1 MLAGLSVTWFRVCH
15 EHHGVPTRLAQICT
29 LEAFSR
35 FSLSGQKEHPFAKN
49 FEVPQWSKF
58 AWHTGFCGL
67 AYPVLLLFVR
77 LAQDR
82 TLFWAR
88 LFTGVGC
95 GIIGLI
101 LGISLLKLARGILEA
116 ATWATVIHQSRVPEG
131 AGVRLKDLA
140 AQSDDHASALTA
152 LKLIWDRRNYHGA
165 SREYR
170 KFYDAR
176 PWSLWIILFLVNVIF
191 AGVLPFVLARFVDI
205 DVHIVHQYQKYYE
218 ITVKGDLSEADI
230 KRASDLQAVFEN
242 YALTWTLAPF
252 SVHGGLPPVVIFQY
266 GNDTVYFS
274 EVILSQFLPNG
285 NGFGTFETDTTLPS
299 IDADPHK
306 PSQPQSDSGHDHHEE
321 QEHADWLERGFEQ
334 FSPPV
339 ELEPGSLIKFPRWGI
354 RIKCAKIPDQ
364 QVNIIPLSENNRTYV
379 FTPRAALA
387 PLFAGFAMNF
397 PEILKA
403 PFNFSAAMHQNDT
416 VPDALRAS
424 DISLGA
430 MFWDNGVAH
439 SMKSTPLNMGEEGKG
454 FVTVENIL
462 VRLNTTYAPHGKF
475 DVLGPYPLLNEDGNM
490 TYIGYD
496 AAVCVELY
504 EPWVLEVYNSS
515 SGAPATMRIRDA
527 MATLRDLEG
536 EDMKGERITDPL
548 VSRGLNSSHMW
559 SAYVAGHQNSVN
571 QIIKDNGRDFYYV
584 PSPTL
589 ISFTGGQDPFSYT
602 ELSTAYYAKARALAD
617 AGNVLPYF
625 VGSGMSVAR
634 QYHDRQSTTAVINK
648 LYTLLVFL
656 VVFLMGAISAFFVP
670 RLPLDIPRR
679 GFDLYSW
686 MTAFQAQELVSER
699 TSVFGKSMD
708 LRDIK
713 EHAGE
718 IRFRYAGTNEGS
730 KSPKTTIKP
739 PCCVDPLSPTT
750 TAMAA
755 TTASSAWMPSKGRHS
770 VNIGP
775 SLGRAIKA
783 RKLKDSPAPMTK
795 KISRPERDF
804 YAFRF
809 NFKPSS
815 IDNTKPA
822 SIEIKKGTENS
833 QVVAEYPS
841 KESNNEVHVFN
852 GTEQPAK
859 DIECILIYDE
869 DTGQYTLEKLDS
881 FVTLKSIGKKAI
893 SPRPASPAPAVSSSA
908 SSSSSRKGEGK
919 QELDDNDD
927 LERAILGL
935 DDADADGEADDF
947 MEIVPTAPHRPEEE
961 HEEGEMSEDPPPPPP
976 TKAAARPVKPLPK
989 ARSEQKPPAPPK
1001 PTPPQP
1007 ALPPATIPLPPKPTP
1022 TPTPKSAGK
1031 QAPPPPA
1038 PTPTPAAVTSKAKT
1052 GPAKTKKTKAAPP
1065 SSLPAKPKHAPPTT
1079 YPEEEVIELPRP
1091 TKRSRPSTS
1100 TQPHIPSKPAPPPPA
1115 APAPLSLPGGSG
1127 VFAPPP
1133 PPKPTS
1139 APASPPA
1146 LPADESDDDSDIW
1159 EQVPTTAVSQTDE
1172 LEREIFGS
1180 KYGFKDEFIEVN
1192 GDDVE
1197 PLPPRGQS
1205 EDADTL
1211 LEREVFGDVVDEE
1224 EIDVNAF
1231 AAELDQEMQS
1241 EADADDDD
1249 MEEVVP
1255 GSATGGRPLSMN
1267 QLAAAN
1273 AGVVDSDEEYSSS
1286 DDSDF
1291 D

>member
-1 MLAGLSVTWFRVCH
+1 MSRNPYLRTPPGLSTLSQELVIDDLPRRVSSPPRGPRPLNVRTPPRRSSTNRTSSYDWTPTPPPKDEFADH
-15 EHHGVPTRLAQICT
+15 VPLLPYIGSASRPTSESPTPSSQSSSKPHLRPSPIPTKPYVDSHTIAYAASDSCTTSPTPSPKFKDAYGQSLGLGRPPSSGAYTLIFDNNSPSLYTSAYDPPLPIPKRPRSDTAQCSLDSPSPGFGSAT
-29 LEAFSR
+29 STTGFLRGSPKFARSRPFSR
-35 FSLSGQKEHPFAKN
+35 FSLSGQKEHPFAKD

-95 GIIGLI
+95 GVIGLI

-176 PWSLWIILFLVNVIF
+176 PWSLWIILFLVNVIA

-218 ITVKGDLSEADI
+218 IAIKGDLSEADI
-230 KRASDLQAVFEN
+230 ERASNLQAVFEN

-252 SVHGGLPPVVIFQY
+252 SVHGGLPPVVTFQY

-285 NGFGTFETDTTLPS
+285 SGFGTFETDTTLPS
-299 IDADPHK
+299 IDLDTHRTSQ
-306 PSQPQSDSGHDHHEE
+306 SQPDSGHDHHED
-321 QEHADWLERGFEQ
+321 QEPADWLERGLEQ

-379 FTPRAALA
+379 FTPRDALT

-403 PFNFSAAMHQNDT
+403 PFNFSAAMHENDT
-416 VPDALRAS
+416 VPAVLRAS
-424 DISLGA
+424 NISLGA

-439 SMKSTPLNMGEEGKG
+439 SMKSTPLNMGMHPYFIPHPILKIIRSGAGEVGTG

-475 DVLGPYPLLNEDGNM
+475 DVLGPYPLPNEDGNM

-515 SGAPATMRIRDA
+515 AGAPATVRIRDA
-527 MATLRDLEG
+527 IGTLRDLES
-536 EDMKGERITDPL
+536 EEMQGERITDPL

-559 SAYVAGHQNSVN
+559 PAYVAGHQNSVN

-589 ISFTGGQDPFSYT
+589 ISFAGGQDPFSYT

-634 QYHDRQSTTAVINK
+634 QYHDRQSTTAVVNK
-648 LYTLLVFL
+648 LYTLLAFL

-718 IRFRYAGTNEGS
+718 IRFRYAG
-730 KSPKTTIKP
+730 
-739 PCCVDPLSPTT
+739 
-750 TAMAA
+750 
-755 TTASSAWMPSKGRHS
+755 
-770 VNIGP
+770 
-775 SLGRAIKA
+775 
-783 RKLKDSPAPMTK
+783 
-795 KISRPERDF
+795 
-804 YAFRF
+804 
-809 NFKPSS
+809 
-815 IDNTKPA
+815 
-822 SIEIKKGTENS
+822 
-833 QVVAEYPS
+833 
-841 KESNNEVHVFN
+841 
-852 GTEQPAK
+852 
-859 DIECILIYDE
+859 
-869 DTGQYTLEKLDS
+869 
-881 FVTLKSIGKKAI
+881 
-893 SPRPASPAPAVSSSA
+893 
-908 SSSSSRKGEGK
+908 
-919 QELDDNDD
+919 
-927 LERAILGL
+927 
-935 DDADADGEADDF
+935 
-947 MEIVPTAPHRPEEE
+947 
-961 HEEGEMSEDPPPPPP
+961 
-976 TKAAARPVKPLPK
+976 
-989 ARSEQKPPAPPK
+989 
-1001 PTPPQP
+1001 
-1007 ALPPATIPLPPKPTP
+1007 
-1022 TPTPKSAGK
+1022 
-1031 QAPPPPA
+1031 
-1038 PTPTPAAVTSKAKT
+1038 
-1052 GPAKTKKTKAAPP
+1052 
-1065 SSLPAKPKHAPPTT
+1065 
-1079 YPEEEVIELPRP
+1079 
-1091 TKRSRPSTS
+1091 
-1100 TQPHIPSKPAPPPPA
+1100 
-1115 APAPLSLPGGSG
+1115 
-1127 VFAPPP
+1127 
-1133 PPKPTS
+1133 
-1139 APASPPA
+1139 
-1146 LPADESDDDSDIW
+1146 
-1159 EQVPTTAVSQTDE
+1159 
-1172 LEREIFGS
+1172 
-1180 KYGFKDEFIEVN
+1180 
-1192 GDDVE
+1192 
-1197 PLPPRGQS
+1197 
-1205 EDADTL
+1205 
-1211 LEREVFGDVVDEE
+1211 
-1224 EIDVNAF
+1224 
-1231 AAELDQEMQS
+1231 
-1241 EADADDDD
+1241 
-1249 MEEVVP
+1249 
-1255 GSATGGRPLSMN
+1255 
-1267 QLAAAN
+1267 
-1273 AGVVDSDEEYSSS
+1273 
-1286 DDSDF
+1286 
-1291 D
+1291 